1 MQVPP
6 ISPVTQLSGNGFGQN
21 GSTTNVGGTSAPPL
35 CFASRDKPNT
45 APSTATA
52 APAYKNAPRFTDFL
66 LSLLAYRSILL
77 SRHRTSKS
85 PDVVDVA
92 SRSPLV
98 TQAEHSHVRNDIVAR
113 VTSTPEAG

>member
-35 CFASRDKPNT
+35 CFASSDKPNT

-52 APAYKNAPRFTDFL
+52 APAYKNAPRFTVSSCHFL
-66 LSLLAYRSILL
+66 LIDRFCYRDIARRNHKTFSMLRHDL
-77 SRHRTSKS
+77 PSRHK
-85 PDVVDVA
+85 
-92 SRSPLV
+92 RSNRIFEPTPLR
-98 TQAEHSHVRNDIVAR
+98 ELLL
-113 VTSTPEAG
+113 PP

>member
-45 APSTATA
+45 APTTATA
-52 APAYKNAPRFTDFL
+52 TPAYKKTPRFTISSYQFL
-66 LSLLAYRSILL
+66 LKRSIFL
-77 SRHRTSKS
+77 SRHRTRRNHKTLSM
-85 PDVVDVA
+85 
-92 SRSPLV
+92 SRHDLPS
-98 TQAEHSHVRNDIVAR
+98 
-113 VTSTPEAG
+113 